1 MVVQL
6 LDAEHIG
13 IVGHD
18 LGATNAMVA
27 AAQDA
32 RIKFVLALS
41 PLLGQAP
48 LRQLPLVLP
57 LANRQGNDHAACTTN
72 SRCAHCLACALSV
85 VPPPLLPAAAR
96 SRVLCVAF
104 LAGERAQSVGRTRV
118 VRRWCHGP
126 KPGVGPWVGRAVLS
140 RTLGPYMTRYGYSR
154 GALVAPACLWG
165 RLPALAEALATEYA
179 QRAGDARPT
188 ITCASWRGM
197 PATLCI
203 TGEWDTTAPVMHG
216 RSFFE
221 QVGASACAPG
231 GRPCFFPSR
240 RTYDGKHCQRE
251 LRCAGMRCKLHS
263 AGSCDMAWLLC

>member
-1 MVVQL
+1 MHHEQQMC
-6 LDAEHIG
+6 A
-13 IVGHD
+13 
-18 LGATNAMVA
+18 
-27 AAQDA
+27 
-32 RIKFVLALS
+32 
-41 PLLGQAP
+41 LLGLRAFCRTPAP
-48 LRQLPLVLP
+48 LARRRP
-57 LANRQGNDHAACTTN
+57 
-72 SRCAHCLACALSV
+72 
-85 VPPPLLPAAAR
+85 VPAAR

-140 RTLGPYMTRYGYSR
+140 RTLGPYMTRYEYSR
-154 GALVAPACLWG
+154 GAFVAPACLWG

-221 QVGASACAPG
+221 QVGASAFAPG
-231 GRPCFFPSR
+231 GALFFR
-240 RTYDGKHCQRE
+240 RGVRMT
-251 LRCAGMRCKLHS
+251 ASTFS
-263 AGSCDMAWLLC
+263 ASCDARACGASYIRPAHAT